1 VNETTP
7 TNAGNSVQPGG
18 RILVLEPEGELA
30 GKIRAALHDAA
41 PTAQVD
47 LAQSLEEAQHLVMND
62 RPDLFVLDVDAVPD
76 LGQEF
81 LYDLRTSHP
90 NARAIVLTG
99 VHLPGHREQ
108 AAGLGAIHFL
118 EKPFPHG
125 DFVDLVQ
132 ALLSPSGAPDSEK
145 FQGTLSD
152 LHLADIIQLK
162 CMSGSSAALQ
172 FTGPQGEKARVYFD
186 SGQVRHAT
194 APGKEGVA
202 AFNEIVNWKGGQI
215 SEVTGVA
222 QSPRTIDLDWQILL
236 MEAVRKIDETRDAES
251 AASAQAGPAS
261 GGRKILVI
269 DDSLML
275 LSFVKEILV
284 EANYDVVTAATAEE
298 GLVSASSRVPELI
311 LLDYILPDMKGDEV
325 CQHLSKK
332 PETAKVRI
340 VYMSGFGTD
349 LQAAEIA
356 SGNVIGSLNKP
367 FTSDLLL
374 KTVENYMPK
383 DPSEPESKSA
393 NDEPISL
400 APEVAWPEP
409 SAADSKW
416 PETSPAESRLPEP
429 ESQDAAPDWPKTD
442 PAGIAWPE
450 AESHAIEPQ
459 DAPSTGSQPEPA
471 EMAPAEPEPAAE
483 PAWSKSESAPQAAS
497 DAAGSDA
504 AEAADIAASSGAT
517 SDAWWS
523 APVSAAVPAWPEA
536 KDVSSTA
543 AIESS
548 SAAQPAEARAEESL
562 PVNGAFFSGDTSFF
576 SLNGALH
583 TIGKEKLTGTLR
595 SFWNKET
602 VDLLAKNGEV
612 ILVTT
617 RDPELYCPEA
627 PITLVNVDAEQTE
640 QARARQRETGCPI
653 FLTLASE
660 GLILHEP
667 AVQLVQHYGQK
678 LFAQLWTA
686 KKVRFVFEQSDT
698 LPEYSQ
704 DFPGEQDIDH
714 WILSTLRCIQFQEL
728 GDKAEVD
735 GGCIPAYTRDG
746 FERVQKL
753 RLTVAEAQFASQ
765 FNGARSIAQIAKN
778 LRLDFKFARLT
789 LFRFLALEIV
799 ECWPPMAVGKSEKR
813 GFFQR
818 IGFGD

>member
-1 VNETTP
+1 
-7 TNAGNSVQPGG
+7 
-18 RILVLEPEGELA
+18 VLEPEEDLA
-30 GKIRAALHDAA
+30 AKIRAALQEAA
-41 PTAQVD
+41 PSAQVD
-47 LAQSLEEAQHLVMND
+47 LAHSLEEAQRLVMND

-99 VHLPGHREQ
+99 KHMAADRER

-125 DFVDLVQ
+125 DFVLLVQ
-132 ALLSPSGAPDSEK
+132 ALLSPSTDGDSEK

-172 FTGPQGEKARVYFD
+172 FTGPQGEKARVYFE

-215 SEVTGVA
+215 SEVTGST

-236 MEAVRKIDETRDAES
+236 MEAVRNMDETRGAES
-251 AASAQAGPAS
+251 TAAAEATPAS

-275 LSFVKEILV
+275 LSFVKEILS
-284 EANYDVVTAATAEE
+284 EAKYQVATAGTAEE
-298 GLVSASSRVPELI
+298 GLVSARKDVPDLI

-325 CQHLSKK
+325 CKHLSEN
-332 PETAKVRI
+332 PTTAKVRI

-349 LQAAEIA
+349 LQADQIKSA
-356 SGNVIGSLNKP
+356 NVIGSLNKP

-374 KTVENYMPK
+374 KTVENYISK
-383 DPSEPESKSA
+383 DPSEPESKPA
-393 NDEPISL
+393 E
-400 APEVAWPEP
+400 AEP
-409 SAADSKW
+409 SA
-416 PETSPAESRLPEP
+416 
-429 ESQDAAPDWPKTD
+429 
-442 PAGIAWPE
+442 
-450 AESHAIEPQ
+450 
-459 DAPSTGSQPEPA
+459 
-471 EMAPAEPEPAAE
+471 PAAE
-483 PAWSKSESAPQAAS
+483 PAWPEPEVAATEPPAATTAWSEPEPQATESHEPAPAWPEPEPAAS
-497 DAAGSDA
+497 EEWKKPEAANDPA
-504 AEAADIAASSGAT
+504 PAEAAETAGIAASAGAT

-523 APVSAAVPAWPEA
+523 APVSTAAPAWPEEKPA
-536 KDVSSTA
+536 SSNADFESTYA
-543 AIESS
+543 AS
-548 SAAQPAEARAEESL
+548 PAETRTEEPL

-595 SFWNKET
+595 SFWSRET
-602 VDLLAKNGEV
+602 VDLLARNGEV

-627 PITLVNVDAEQTE
+627 PITLVNVEANQTE
-640 QARARQRETGCPI
+640 QARAKQRETGCPI

-686 KKVRFVFEQSDT
+686 KKVRFVFEQGDT
-698 LPEYSQ
+698 LPEYAR
-704 DFPGEQDIDH
+704 DVPGEEDIDH
-714 WILSTLRCIQFQEL
+714 WILSTLRSIQFQEL

-765 FNGARSIAQIAKN
+765 FNGVRSILQIAKN

-789 LFRFLALEIV
+789 LYRFLALEIV
-799 ECWPPMAVGKSEKR
+799 ECWPASVGNAKQERR

-818 IGFGD
+818 LGFGD